1 MTAAYMAVHII
12 HSQTCA
18 DTKVGHSSQGLCV
31 DAHRIDQ
38 GTRLSICCAWR
49 PFLEAQNTDSCR
61 EPRLSH
67 CNTESAFVN

>member
-1 MTAAYMAVHII
+1 MVAHIT

-18 DTKVGHSSQGLCV
+18 DTKIGHSSQGLCA

-38 GTRLSICCAWR
+38 GTELSICCAWR
-49 PFLEAQNTDSCR
+49 PILEAQNMDSCR

-67 CNTESAFVN
+67 FNPELAFVN